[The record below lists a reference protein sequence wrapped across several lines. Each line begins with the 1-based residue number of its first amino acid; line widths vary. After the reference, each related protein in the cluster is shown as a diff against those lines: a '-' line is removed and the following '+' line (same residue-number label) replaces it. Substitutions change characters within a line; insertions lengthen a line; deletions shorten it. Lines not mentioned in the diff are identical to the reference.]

1 MKKMRI
7 TLTAFCLAA
16 VTLTTTFAAGCS
28 AGGKVAVSYKGQE
41 VNTAVFQYLCSQKKT
56 DYLYEAYGV
65 DKSAVSSSQLQDN
78 PTIWQATSADGT
90 SIADTL
96 KSEVLDEAKLFLY
109 MSEYAQSKG
118 YTLGAE
124 EKKLVKSEFDK
135 VVSNYGD
142 KKTFNREMKKYGV
155 DYDQMLEYNYLQ
167 TLAYQGLNLMF
178 GENGSHRISDEN
190 LQKYFKNNYATVGCI
205 FINTKNKTYPNGKVV
220 GMPEEERKEK
230 LALADD
236 IYAKVQAGED
246 FAALALKHSDQAID
260 EESAKKGYTF
270 SKGGFVNA
278 QAEEKVWELKTGDVA
293 RVDTDGGV
301 YILRRRPLNDEA
313 FEKVKETI
321 RSELEEVKKF
331 ALVSEVTKE
340 FKINEDFINELN
352 VQEIPHVV

>member
-1 MKKMRI
+1 MKNVKMM
-7 TLTAFCLAA
+7 AFCMAMVMLCTA
-16 VTLTTTFAAGCS
+16 LLSGCA
-28 AGGKVAVSYKGQE
+28 AGGKNAVSYRDE
-41 VNTAVFQYLCSQKKT
+41 AINTAVFQYLCSQKKT

-78 PTIWQATSADGT
+78 PSIWQATSADGM
-90 SIADTL
+90 SVADTL

-109 MSEYAQSKG
+109 MSDYAKSQG

-167 TLAYQGLNLMF
+167 TLAYQGLNLLF
-178 GENGSHRISDEN
+178 GENGSQKISDEN
-190 LQKYFKNNYATVGCI
+190 LEKYYKSNYATVGCI
-205 FINTKNKTYPNGKVV
+205 FINTKNKTYSNGKVV
-220 GMPEEERKEK
+220 GMPEEEKKEK

-236 IYAKVQAGED
+236 LFAKVQAGED
-246 FAALALKHSDQAID
+246 FAALALKYSDQAID

-278 QAEEKVWELKTGDVA
+278 QAEEKVWELKTGEIV

-301 YILRRRPLNDEA
+301 YILCRRPLNADA
-313 FEKVKETI
+313 FEKVKENI
-321 RSELEEVKKF
+321 RTELEEVKKF
-331 ALVSEVTKE
+331 ALVNKADKE
-340 FKINEDFINELN
+340 FKINEDFLNELN
-352 VQEIPHVV
+352 IQEIPHVV